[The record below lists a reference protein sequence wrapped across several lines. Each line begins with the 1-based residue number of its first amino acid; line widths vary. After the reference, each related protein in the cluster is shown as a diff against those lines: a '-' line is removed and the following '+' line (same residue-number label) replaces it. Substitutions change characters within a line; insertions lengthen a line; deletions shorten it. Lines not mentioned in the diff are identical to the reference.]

1 MIMSD
6 NFLRRAEFLLSAHTL
21 DQCPEDSGCEVAFVG
36 RSNAGKSSVIN
47 TLTGKK
53 ALARTSKTPGRTQQ
67 INFFILDGHRRL
79 VDLPGYGF
87 ARVPPSM
94 QAHWFRTIN
103 DYLQTRRS
111 LAGLILIMDV
121 RRNPGAEEAQ
131 IPAWC
136 EAVGLPV
143 HVLLNKADKLS
154 FGAASRRLLAVRS
167 TLERHGCTVQ
177 LFSARDRSG
186 LEEAAAVVQ
195 GWLADDGKD
204 ATVQKKNSPG

>member
-1 MIMSD
+1 MSD

-21 DQCPEDSGCEVAFVG
+21 DQCPEDNGREVAFVG

-47 TLTGKK
+47 ALTGKK
-53 ALARTSKTPGRTQQ
+53 GLARTSKTPGRTQQ
-67 INFFILDGHRRL
+67 INYFVLDEGHRL
-79 VDLPGYGF
+79 VDLPGFGF

-103 DYLQTRRS
+103 EYLRRRQS
-111 LAGLILIMDV
+111 LTGLVLIMDV
-121 RRNPGAEEAQ
+121 RRNPGAEEVQ

-143 HVLLNKADKLS
+143 HVLLNKTDKLS

-167 TLERHGCTVQ
+167 VLGQHGCTVQ
-177 LFSARDRSG
+177 LFSAKDRTG
-186 LEEAAAVVQ
+186 LAEALTVVQ
-195 GWLADDGKD
+195 GWLIGGNNGEEP
-204 ATVQKKNSPG
+204 KKNSPG

>member
-36 RSNAGKSSVIN
+36 RSNVGKSSVIN

-53 ALARTSKTPGRTQQ
+53 GLARTSKTPGRTQQ
-67 INFFILDGHRRL
+67 INFFILDGQHRL

-94 QAHWFRTIN
+94 KAHWFRTIN
-103 DYLQTRRS
+103 DYLRRRQS

-121 RRNPGAEEAQ
+121 RRDPGPEEAQ
-131 IPAWC
+131 ILAWC
-136 EAVGLPV
+136 ATVGLPV
-143 HVLLNKADKLS
+143 HVLLNKGDKLS

-167 TLERHGCTVQ
+167 ELGQQGCTIQ
-177 LFSARDRSG
+177 LFSAKNRTG
-186 LEEAAAVVQ
+186 LAEVTTIVQ
-195 GWLADDGKD
+195 GWLARGRD
-204 ATVQKKNSPG
+204 AGEQKKNGPG